1 MYVSTGLTQWSTDQP
16 AAFARDVQVNDTA
29 YRRLDPEFYAWLRSK
44 MTLVRLA
51 HQAEQIDATEYDQI
65 RFRFNAVHEWAIEH
79 LGEAALLNA
88 VHTLDART
96 YRPPVAEPE
105 PKPKSDQ
112 ATDQAGLAATALVD
126 TIRDQAFSLGWRE
139 QRLYAAPKVGHERGL
154 VTYLKPGDQIGEVTT
169 QSIEIILPDG
179 VHQRFYNPDVDQPWV
194 VRTKK

>member
-1 MYVSTGLTQWSTDQP
+1 LYVSTGLTQWSTDQP

-51 HQAEQIDATEYDQI
+51 HQAGQIDAVEYEQI
-65 RFRFNAVHEWAIEH
+65 RSRFNAVHEWAIEH

-96 YRPPVAEPE
+96 YQPPVAEAE

-112 ATDQAGLAATALVD
+112 AADQAVSAATAIVD
-126 TIRDQAFSLGWRE
+126 AIRDQALSLGWTE
-139 QRLYAAPKVGHERGL
+139 ERLYAAPKVGHERGL

-179 VHQRFYNPDVDQPWV
+179 VRQRFYNPDVDQPWV
-194 VRTKK
+194 MRTKQ